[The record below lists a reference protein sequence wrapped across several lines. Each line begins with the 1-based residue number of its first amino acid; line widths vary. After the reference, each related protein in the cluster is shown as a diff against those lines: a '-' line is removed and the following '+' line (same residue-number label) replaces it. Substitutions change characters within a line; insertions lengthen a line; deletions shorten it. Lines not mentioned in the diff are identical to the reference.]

1 MKNQEFKK
9 LVFETADQW
18 ERGLYSRLKI
28 TEKEGLTLF
37 SRPAFEKWLLQE
49 AGGAQPLCLSI
60 DPCGLTYLID
70 RQNCLLFQ
78 YDHKIPY
85 KQHIPCIRGCGSA
98 SNEVNQPDRLFVDQQ
113 TLWIL
118 DRGNNRLLA
127 YSTDL
132 FQLKY
137 MICSDEISLQ
147 DIGYDGAEYLY
158 ILDNLEKKIFLFDKN
173 GSPAK
178 EPIELRIKD
187 SKELNDPF
195 RIVVGRNGRIY
206 VVDRT
211 GEIYCLYMYIPE
223 EERFEKIND
232 FSDLSFCRHPFIPSI
247 IIVSNAG
254 SILVAERGS
263 QNMYEYGP
271 QGGYLGCMQIPG
283 TNSAINCMA
292 FDSQDT
298 LYVGTEN
305 GIAVFTLSQNFV
317 GETGEYYSQTLDKG
331 LEKKPWH
338 RLDMD
343 AVLPENTSVGI
354 SYYSSDDLALK
365 SMIDDIHASGKSV
378 QQKIYDINNLLGPL
392 WSDPERP
399 ARGMLFRGEKAAG
412 RYLWLKLTLTTFNE
426 NNKPLLNSIK
436 VYYPRLSYLRY
447 LPATYQEDPISSD
460 FLERFLSSFETV
472 FYEFETE
479 IESLFRFFDP
489 MITPEGFLPWLASW
503 LHLALEEEWSP
514 KVKRGLI
521 VKATA
526 IYKKKGTLAGLADF
540 LEVVLGQRPIIYED
554 AAFAKPFVLGGKY
567 YVGDNIFVTKGPARG
582 FRLGDDSILGMTA
595 IRNVPG
601 SPDDPF
607 KASTHRFTVMLNL
620 DREQYSS
627 KKPMIN
633 RILNEEKPAHTEYTI
648 RLIADSKVGHFNYVG
663 VNTWLSGLKPFSIG
677 ISSIPGKTVLN
688 IKGEKGGRLERNS
701 RIGSTFTLM

>member
-1 MKNQEFKK
+1 MKNQEFQK
-9 LVFETADQW
+9 LVFETANQW
-18 ERGLYSRLKI
+18 ESGLYSRLKI
-28 TEKEGLTLF
+28 TEKEDLTLF

-60 DPCGLTYLID
+60 DPCGLIYWID
-70 RQNCLLFQ
+70 RQNCQLFQ

-85 KQHIPCIRGCGSA
+85 KQHIPCISGCGSA
-98 SNEVNQPDRLFVDQQ
+98 SDEVNQPERLFVDQQ

-147 DIGYDGAEYLY
+147 DMGYDGADYLY
-158 ILDNLEKKIFLFDKN
+158 ALDNLEKKILLFDKN
-173 GSPAK
+173 GNSAK
-178 EPIELRIKD
+178 EPIELRIDD
-187 SKELNDPF
+187 SREFNDPF
-195 RIVVGRNGRIY
+195 RILVGRNGRIY
-206 VVDRT
+206 VVDRK
-211 GEIYCLYMYIPE
+211 GDIYLLYVYLPE
-223 EERFEKIND
+223 EKRFEEISD
-232 FSDLSFCRHPFIPSI
+232 FSHISLGAHHFCPSNI
-247 IIVSNAG
+247 IISKAG

-263 QNMYEYGP
+263 SVIYEFGP
-271 QGGYLGCMQIPG
+271 QGGYLGSLQIPG
-283 TNSAINCMA
+283 TSSAINCMA
-292 FDSQDT
+292 FDTNDT
-298 LYVGTEN
+298 LYVGTDN

-354 SYYSSDDLALK
+354 SYYSSDDLTLK
-365 SMIDDIHASGKSV
+365 SMIDDIHASEKSV
-378 QQKIYDINNLLGPL
+378 RQKINDINNLLGPL
-392 WSDPERP
+392 WSDPESP
-399 ARGMLFRGEKAAG
+399 TRGMLFRGEKATG
-412 RYLWLKLTLTTFNE
+412 RYLWLRLTLTTFDE
-426 NNKPLLNSIK
+426 NAKPNLNSIRI
-436 VYYPRLSYLRY
+436 YYPRISYLRY

-489 MITPEGFLPWLASW
+489 ATTPKGFLPWLASW
-503 LHLALEEEWSP
+503 LHLALEEDWPSE
-514 KVKRGLI
+514 VKKNLI
-521 VKATA
+521 AKATG
-526 IYKKKGTLAGLADF
+526 IYKKKGTLGGLADF

-567 YVGDNIFVTKGPARG
+567 YVGDNIVVTKGPARG
-582 FRLGDDSILGMTA
+582 FRLGDDSILGITA
-595 IRNVPG
+595 IRNVPR

-607 KASTHRFTVMLNL
+607 KASNHRFTVMLNL
-620 DREQYSS
+620 DREQYLGQ
-627 KKPMIN
+627 KLIVD
-633 RILNEEKPAHTEYTI
+633 RILDEEKPAHTDYTI
-648 RLIADSKVGHFNYVG
+648 RLIADAKAGHFTFIG
-663 VNTWLSGLKPFSIG
+663 VNTRLTGLKPFSIG
-677 ISSIPGKTVLN
+677 IGSIPGETVLN